1 MFCWRKLTRVIAW
14 ILRFAHRCQGQP
26 TCFKPQ
32 LSTQEVDE
40 AELHLCHLST
50 QEHFHK
56 ELQAISRGKPLP
68 SQSSLLSL
76 QPLVV
81 EDGLLSVEGRLRN
94 SQLLQ
99 KHPLI
104 LHRSS
109 PTVTLLIRQMH
120 LDHHHA
126 GPTVLLAILADKYYI
141 VGVKRLLKK
150 VIHEC
155 IPCKKIYASSIQ
167 QQMGQLTSSRIQPS
181 PPSQ

>member
-1 MFCWRKLTRVIAW
+1 MFSSWRKLTRVIAW

-40 AELHLCHLST
+40 GELHLCRLSQ

-56 ELQAISRGKPLP
+56 ELQAISRSKPLP
-68 SQSSLLSL
+68 SHSSLLSL
-76 QPLVV
+76 QPLLG
-81 EDGLLSVEGRLRN
+81 EDGLFRVGGRMRN
-94 SQLLQ
+94 SQHLQ

-109 PTVTLLIRQMH
+109 PTITLLILQMH

-126 GPTVLLAILADKYYI
+126 GPTVLLAI
-141 VGVKRLLKK
+141 
-150 VIHEC
+150 
-155 IPCKKIYASSIQ
+155 
-167 QQMGQLTSSRIQPS
+167 
-181 PPSQ
+181 